1 MAYNPRQPRDRMGR
15 WARSGSIRRIARA
28 AAVGAIVG
36 GGPSGALAAASGVA
50 TKEAVRGTKTVVRR
64 KVAQSR
70 RAPKVTKHAKTKM
83 PGKDY
88 IPIGDRR
95 ARGVG
100 VKGLKQNTVP
110 YVRANKRSQ
119 TVGVNAGTILPGTNK
134 RIVIGG
140 YARIEST
147 TRETAVDR
155 ALKAKVAAIAPS
167 GSRRGKVAGV
177 LRKNLDIKNPA
188 VRASAG
194 GAQVRL
200 GTSRGAG
207 PTVIVRRGKHRTV
220 QSKSKAGVQKYDA
233 RMASI
238 AGKRAKAPRAQRRKA
253 ARRRK

>member
-1 MAYNPRQPRDRMGR
+1 MSFNPRQPRDRLGR
-15 WARSGSIRRIARA
+15 WARSGSVRRVAKAAVLGAVAGGPGGAASAAGAAAGKVAVSGAKRA
-28 AAVGAIVG
+28 AVKQIKA
-36 GGPSGALAAASGVA
+36 
-50 TKEAVRGTKTVVRR
+50 R
-64 KVAQSR
+64 KVTR
-70 RAPKVTKHAKTKM
+70 HAKTKM
-83 PGKDY
+83 PGVDY
-88 IPIGDRR
+88 KPNPGTPVGSKK

-100 VKGLKQNTVP
+100 VKGLKANTVP

-155 ALKAKVAAIAPS
+155 ALKAKVAVIAPS
-167 GSRRGKVAGV
+167 GSRRGRVAGA

-207 PTVIVRRGKHRTV
+207 PTIIVRRGKHRIP
-220 QSKSKAGVQKYDA
+220 QSKSKTGVQKYDA

>member
-1 MAYNPRQPRDRMGR
+1 MSFNPRQPRDRLGR
-15 WARSGSIRRIARA
+15 WARSGSVRRVAKA
-28 AAVGAIVG
+28 AISGGLANGRKGATD
-36 GGPSGALAAASGVA
+36 AA
-50 TKEAVRGTKTVVRR
+50 TKAAVRGAQAGATRAIKAR
-64 KVAQSR
+64 KVTR
-70 RAPKVTKHAKTKM
+70 HAKTKM
-83 PGKDY
+83 PGVDY
-88 IPIGDRR
+88 KPASGVPIGNRS
-95 ARGVG
+95 RGVG

-155 ALKAKVAAIAPS
+155 ALKAKVAVIAPS
-167 GSRRGKVAGV
+167 GSRRGRVAGA

>member
-100 VKGLKQNTVP
+100 VSGLKKNTIP

-119 TVGVNAGTILPGTNK
+119 TVGVNAGTIIPGTSK
-134 RIVIGG
+134 RVVIGG

-155 ALKAKVAAIAPS
+155 ALASKIASVAPK
-167 GSRRGKVAGV
+167 GSRRAKVVSFG
-177 LRKNLDIKNPA
+177 KNLDIKNPA
-188 VRASAG
+188 IRASAG

-207 PTVIVRRGKHRTV
+207 PTVIVRRGKHRIA
-220 QSKSKAGVQKYDA
+220 QSKSKAGVQKFDS
-233 RMASI
+233 RMSSI
-238 AGKRAKAPRAQRRKA
+238 AGKRTKPPRPQRRRA

>member
-1 MAYNPRQPRDRMGR
+1 MSFNPRQPRDRLGR
-15 WARSGSIRRIARA
+15 WARSGSVRRVAK
-28 AAVGAIVG
+28 AAVQGGLANGRKGAQE
-36 GGPSGALAAASGVA
+36 AA
-50 TKEAVRGTKTVVRR
+50 TKAAVRGAQAGATRALKAR
-64 KVAQSR
+64 KVTR
-70 RAPKVTKHAKTKM
+70 HAKTKM
-83 PGKDY
+83 PGVDY
-88 IPIGDRR
+88 KPNPGTPVGSKK

-100 VKGLKQNTVP
+100 VKGLKANTVP

-155 ALKAKVAAIAPS
+155 ALKAKVAVIAPS
-167 GSRRGKVAGV
+167 GSRRGRVAGA

-207 PTVIVRRGKHRTV
+207 PTVIVRRGKHRIPQT
-220 QSKSKAGVQKYDA
+220 KSKTGVQKYDA